1 MLYFAIIPPYCSC
14 CNGNCCF
21 KLLTDT
27 QWSRKLMQQD
37 LSLISIDNKTK
48 PHTYMTV
55 VSIVVLKI
63 KRPLRQISDM
73 IIYDTEVFA

>member
-1 MLYFAIIPPYCSC
+1 
-14 CNGNCCF
+14 
-21 KLLTDT
+21 
-27 QWSRKLMQQD
+27 MQQD

-63 KRPLRQISDM
+63 KRPLRQISDL
-73 IIYDTEVFA
+73 IIYNTEVFA